1 MYKKVKNA
9 FSSNRTFFV
18 RYGDLKIAI
27 STNGKSPTVAKR
39 MREMLTEV
47 IPETIDDV
55 LDQMA
60 KVRDKLKGDFDYK
73 IKKLDEITKDWK
85 E

>member
-1 MYKKVKNA
+1 MRHQNKKDK
-9 FSSNRTFFV
+9 SSGSYTINKTDV
-18 RYGDLKIAI
+18 EWKSELSDLDYYILREKGTER
-27 STNGKSPTVAKR
+27 SGTGKY
-39 MREMLTEV
+39 
-47 IPETIDDV
+47 DV